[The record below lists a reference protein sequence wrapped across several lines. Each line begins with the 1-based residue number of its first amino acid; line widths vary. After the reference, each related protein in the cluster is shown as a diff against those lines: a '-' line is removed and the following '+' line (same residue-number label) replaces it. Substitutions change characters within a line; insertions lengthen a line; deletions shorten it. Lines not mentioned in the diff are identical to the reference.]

1 MNSLRQYNNCQ
12 SIKDYIG
19 LNFVSI
25 DLSWLASSEFQYA
38 LFLLMNFG
46 QLFHLLFIVL
56 FDESIIF
63 TTCCHCYAIIAA
75 YVIALSS
82 IFASTAKSID

>member
-1 MNSLRQYNNCQ
+1 MNS
-12 SIKDYIG
+12 
-19 LNFVSI
+19 
-25 DLSWLASSEFQYA
+25 
-38 LFLLMNFG
+38 G

-56 FDESIIF
+56 FDDSIIF

-75 YVIALSS
+75 YAIALSS